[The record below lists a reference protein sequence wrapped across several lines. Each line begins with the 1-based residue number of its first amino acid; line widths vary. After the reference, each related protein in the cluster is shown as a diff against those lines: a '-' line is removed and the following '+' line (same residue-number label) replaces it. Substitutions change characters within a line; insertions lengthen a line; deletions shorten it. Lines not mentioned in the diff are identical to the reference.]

1 MRSRLAPLSSGQS
14 TPALSP
20 FTPNLAL
27 TSLVCRVPTVP
38 RSAVLN
44 LNIFFFKYKEIGE

>member
-20 FTPNLAL
+20 FTPNPA
-27 TSLVCRVPTVP
+27 SASPVCCVPNVP

-44 LNIFFFKYKEIGE
+44 LDIFFFKYKEIGE

>member
-27 TSLVCRVPTVP
+27 TSLAYCVPNVL
-38 RSAVLN
+38 RSAVLTVVT
-44 LNIFFFKYKEIGE
+44 FFFK